1 MLQVFDNLID
11 NALEYS
17 PASEPLHIRGYES
30 PNGVVWCDGRRRLDI
45 SVGSRVE
52 VTRGSEPVR
61 FARLHHRP
69 FTDRLVAKFGLPVQG
84 WRGHGD

>member
-1 MLQVFDNLID
+1 
-11 NALEYS
+11 S
-17 PASEPLHIRGYES
+17 PNSVLAVEVMPES

-45 SVGSRVE
+45 TVGSRVE